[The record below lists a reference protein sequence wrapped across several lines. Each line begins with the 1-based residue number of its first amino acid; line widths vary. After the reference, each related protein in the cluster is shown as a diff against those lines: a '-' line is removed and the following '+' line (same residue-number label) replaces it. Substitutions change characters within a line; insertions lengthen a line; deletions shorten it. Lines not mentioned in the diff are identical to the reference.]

1 MPIANFLA
9 MALAFVVAAI
19 GVLGVTAPAVL
30 LEFGRSL
37 QSTGALL
44 VVAALR
50 VAFGAILLWA
60 APDSRTPRTLRIIGV
75 LVVVAGVATPFLG
88 VERTPSASF
97 VARVLPGATIV
108 FGLLVAYAAMPR
120 GSGA

>member
-1 MPIANFLA
+1 MPIANLLA

-19 GVLGVTAPAVL
+19 GVLGVAAPSVL

-37 QSTGALL
+37 QTTGALFVL
-44 VVAALR
+44 AALR

-60 APDSRTPRTLRIIGV
+60 APDSRTPRTLRIVGV
-75 LVVVAGVATPFLG
+75 LVIVAGVITPFLG
-88 VERTPSASF
+88 VDRSPQGSF
-97 VARVLPGATIV
+97 LARVGPGATIV
-108 FGLLVAYAAMPR
+108 FGLFVAYAAMPR